1 MPALTAPV
9 LAQIAVT
16 TLENYMRGPS
26 MQQAAQQMPTY
37 DALMKAKKAMAFT
50 KGAVSVL
57 VRGPDTQIGEGWEG
71 NDTLNFTNPTNGVR
85 ANYPRF
91 LEHAG
96 LTINY
101 DELLRAGLS
110 LVDSSKLDG
119 ATALAGSDLARLA
132 NLLDEKNDQFSRGHL
147 ERRARLAWGDGT
159 GDPKSFAGITAYI
172 STTPAVGIVGGI
184 DRSIAG
190 NSWWRNRAPAAVAAN
205 AATQPMILLLQKEVR
220 QLRRYG
226 GNPTLAPCGSA
237 FLELIEQELF
247 AKGIYTQMGFA
258 QTQGIDMS
266 IADPRFKGVQLY
278 YDPYLD
284 EAGFDKR
291 CYLIDP
297 TKLYYA
303 HDPNE
308 FERMHTPDRA
318 HEIMSVFAS
327 MTTSGGMVMT
337 QGNAHGVLR
346 YA

>member
-16 TLENYMRGPS
+16 TLENFRRGPS
-26 MQQAAQQMPTY
+26 APQAEQEAPTY
-37 DALMKAKKAMAFT
+37 AALMKAKKAMAFT
-50 KGAVSVL
+50 KGVVSIL
-57 VRGPDTQIGEGWEG
+57 VRGPDAQIGEGWEG

-91 LEHAG
+91 LEHSG
-96 LTINY
+96 LTLNY
-101 DELLRAGLS
+101 DELLRAGLT

-119 ATALAGSDLARLA
+119 ATPLADSDMARLA
-132 NLLDEKNDQFSRGHL
+132 NLLDEKNEQFLQGHN
-147 ERRARLAWGDGT
+147 ERRYRLAWGDGT
-159 GDPKSFAGITAYI
+159 GDPKSFAGIPAYVSI
-172 STTPAVGIVGGI
+172 TPNVGVVGGI
-184 DRSIAG
+184 DRSVAG
-190 NSWWRNRAPAAVAAN
+190 NSWWRNRAPAAVTAN
-205 AATQPMILLLQKEVR
+205 AATQPMILLMQKEIR

-226 GNPTLAPCGSA
+226 GKPTLAPCGGT
-237 FLELIEQELF
+237 FLELLEQELF

-258 QTQGIDMS
+258 QSQGIDMS
-266 IADPRFKGVQLY
+266 IADPRFKGIQLY

-284 EAGFDKR
+284 EVGFDKR

-297 TKLYYA
+297 DKLFYA

-308 FERMHTPDRA
+308 FERMHTPDRS

-327 MTTSGGMVMT
+327 MTTSGGMVMK